1 MAASFDLSLQ
11 ITMISEINESPCIT
25 EQYENANAADSELI
39 PIEFAECDGYYKDFN
54 EVQYPYSTD
63 EDFQYPSA
71 SASYSGYD
79 AEQNFVRLLDTD
91 FLEIYDELATGDD
104 SYYIGPSPVAMPII
118 YAMPEAEIVA
128 ESSCETIQ
136 HATLIES
143 SDPKIKQE
151 LSADDFKTVCNIYR
165 RTQSGN
171 RLTAIAK
178 WRYKKSQAVCK
189 ARNKCALSARQKAT
203 ACRSRTQGKFKKV
216 KAKWITATEYFHLES
231 KEPHWA
237 DEQSSSTTLG
247 IPLNADIIIEATEK

>member
-1 MAASFDLSLQ
+1 
-11 ITMISEINESPCIT
+11 MISEINESQYTT
-25 EQYENANAADSELI
+25 EQYEDANIADSELI

-63 EDFQYPSA
+63 EDFHYPSA

-79 AEQNFVRLLDTD
+79 AEQNFVSLLDTD

-118 YAMPEAEIVA
+118 YSMPEAEIVP
-128 ESSCETIQ
+128 ESSCEIIQ

-151 LSADDFKTVCNIYR
+151 LSVDDIQNECDIYR
-165 RTQSGN
+165 KTQSGN

-189 ARNKCALSARQKAT
+189 AHDKCALSARQEAT
-203 ACRSRTQGKFKKV
+203 ARRSRTQGKFKKV

-231 KEPHWA
+231 KEPHWV
-237 DEQSSSTTLG
+237 DEQSSSTTLS
-247 IPLNADIIIEATEK
+247 IPFTAEIIIEAAEH